1 MNSLTTRV
9 IGLSAAI
16 IGYSLTGMYSAPMAI
31 PGYCLYAS
39 GLTRLIIG

>member
-1 MNSLTTRV
+1 MGR
-9 IGLSAAI
+9 I
-16 IGYSLTGMYSAPMAI
+16 IDLLATIVGYSLTGMYSAPMAI